1 MKIKEIIQYLESLA
15 PLSSQESY
23 DNSGLIVGNRDL
35 EVTQALICLD
45 STEAIVEEAIET
57 GCNLIIA
64 HHPIVFKGL
73 KSLTGKNYVERVVLK
88 CIKNDIALYAIHTN
102 LDNYRFGV
110 NDEFARRLNLK
121 EVRILAPKHSMLY
134 KLVVYV
140 PKENQEQLANA
151 MYEAGAGQIGNYKEC
166 SFSLE
171 GSGTFTPILGANPT
185 IGQLN
190 SREIV
195 EEVRFE
201 VLVDQHRLNRVL
213 VEMKKNHPYEEV
225 AHDIIPLANENQFEG
240 AGMIGKLSEPVET
253 KIFLTQL
260 KSVFNC
266 GIIRHT
272 KLVKDTVQTVAI
284 CGGSGSFLLNDAKR
298 QKADIFITGDFKY
311 HEFFDAEDQLIIA
324 DIGHFESEQYTIN
337 LLGDVITKKFPN
349 FAIRLTKIN
358 TNPINYF

>member
-1 MKIKEIIQYLESLA
+1 
-15 PLSSQESY
+15 
-23 DNSGLIVGNRDL
+23 
-35 EVTQALICLD
+35 
-45 STEAIVEEAIET
+45 
-57 GCNLIIA
+57 
-64 HHPIVFKGL
+64 
-73 KSLTGKNYVERVVLK
+73 
-88 CIKNDIALYAIHTN
+88 
-102 LDNYRFGV
+102 
-110 NDEFARRLNLK
+110 
-121 EVRILAPKHSMLY
+121 LAPKHSMLY

-171 GSGTFTPILGANPT
+171 GSGTFTPVLGANPT

-272 KLVKDTVQTVAI
+272 KLVKDTIQTVAI

-324 DIGHFESEQYTIN
+324 DIGHFESEQYT
-337 LLGDVITKKFPN
+337 
-349 FAIRLTKIN
+349 
-358 TNPINYF
+358 